1 MLWPLAAITNS
12 SEQALRQ
19 AISMHL
25 TNFTVQNQA
34 LVE

>member
-25 TNFTVQNQA
+25 TNFTIQNQD